1 MPTISQGAL
10 LGALRFP
17 GKGSD
22 RRGQTIKPGAYTLRY
37 SLQPVNGDHQGVAPQ
52 RDFLVLVPAADD
64 TKPGDIPNID
74 DLMKMSRKASGTP
87 HPAVLSMSSSSN
99 AAFPELKKE
108 GDSDW
113 ALHAKIGDTA
123 VAVIVIAVAGLC
135 CRGAGRAGLRDPTDT
150 RRHGVLARADPAR
163 DVRQVVGGAVAV
175 VVQSVTDLC
184 SRRTVRSGGNAQ
196 PLRLFHAQFV
206 RAELIAPDLRGWRC
220 RIAWARRLVADHV
233 AGEGIAA
240 AARNGGK
247 VRLDDRLRD
256 RRAQ

>member
-1 MPTISQGAL
+1 MLKSLFVLIMAAGAAFSQYKLEPAGPPPADLPGSIAATLQKDGTKVAGSGLVCEIWFVSKAPAGPKTTEEAVSLPTIPQGAL

-22 RRGQTIKPGAYTLRY
+22 RRGQTIKPGVYTLRY

-52 RDFLVLVPAADD
+52 RDFLVMVPAADD

-123 VAVIVIAVAGLC
+123 VAVIVI
-135 CRGAGRAGLRDPTDT
+135 
-150 RRHGVLARADPAR
+150 
-163 DVRQVVGGAVAV
+163 
-175 VVQSVTDLC
+175 
-184 SRRTVRSGGNAQ
+184 
-196 PLRLFHAQFV
+196 
-206 RAELIAPDLRGWRC
+206 
-220 RIAWARRLVADHV
+220 
-233 AGEGIAA
+233 
-240 AARNGGK
+240 GK
-247 VRLDDRLRD
+247 VE
-256 RRAQ
+256 